1 MPKFVD
7 DLQVAELAMTDMI
20 IFPKSQRHHIGIVLT
35 DAQGIRSLPIF
46 QNTMSPVDIGKE
58 LAQCLQNHQK
68 NTCSLSDNVLGKT
81 AEEGG
86 IVKRRQSITQSK
98 SFSKSLYF
106 WLDACITDILQKG
119 LKEFP
124 WINIP
129 ATVIHN
135 MGILLEPELKQSV
148 RVLKDF
154 SRYHGLILIS
164 SGMIDN
170 HRLYLTKEPEDT
182 YFDLSDVTYQLSE
195 AKYVWD

>member
-1 MPKFVD
+1 MD
-7 DLQVAELAMTDMI
+7 DGREHVINLLRMTDML
-20 IFPKSQRHHIGIVLT
+20 IFQKSQRHHIGIVLT
-35 DAQGIRSLPIF
+35 DAPDIRSLPIF
-46 QNTMSPVDIGKE
+46 QNPMSPVDMGKE

-68 NTCSLSDNVLGKT
+68 I

-86 IVKRRQSITQSK
+86 IVKPRQSITQSK

-154 SRYHGLILIS
+154 SRHHGLILIS

-170 HRLYLTKEPEDT
+170 HRLYLTKEHEDT
-182 YFDLSDVTYQLSE
+182 YLDLSDVTYQLSE

>member
-1 MPKFVD
+1 MEDGPEHVKN
-7 DLQVAELAMTDMI
+7 QRQMTDMI

-35 DAQGIRSLPIF
+35 DAPDIRSLPIF
-46 QNTMSPVDIGKE
+46 QNPMSPVDMGKE

-68 NTCSLSDNVLGKT
+68 I

-86 IVKRRQSITQSK
+86 IVKPRQSIIQPK

-106 WLDACITDILQKG
+106 GLDACITDILQKG

-154 SRYHGLILIS
+154 SRHHGLIS

-170 HRLYLTKEPEDT
+170 HRLYLTKEHEDT
-182 YFDLSDVTYQLSE
+182 YLDLSDVTYQLSE
-195 AKYVWD
+195 AKYEWD